1 VMGSVTRRSVVA
13 AGASSGLALSL
24 PGWARGVRADTP
36 PVSTR
41 YSALSLQGKA
51 MLKLYA
57 RAVDIMMNKVPKG
70 DPRHWEFQWYSH
82 WIPGP
87 QGPWSAVAMKKNDTI
102 QSVYAGMPPTNPNPK
117 LAEVM
122 WDGCQAHSSNP
133 SDPSFYQ
140 EQFFLPWH
148 RYFVYYFEEII
159 RGVLQD
165 AGVPQ
170 GATFTLPYWDYL
182 GGPPGSA
189 GIPPEFQD
197 SASPLYRSDRN
208 RTPDVNAGLPVDV
221 GPGRTK
227 LNSNAFKETVYIKST
242 PQGDVGFCPVLD
254 GNPHGAIHVDVGTPT
269 NMGRVPYAGG
279 DPVFWL
285 HHCNI
290 DRLWESWNRLPG
302 RKNPSWP
309 DRSFTFANASGGAV
323 IAPVAG
329 ADRVAL
335 LHYQYD
341 QYYVPPG
348 IPIAAVAA
356 ESQRSAISS
365 PSEVRAII
373 AAPLSLGTN
382 AVSAVLAAPATP
394 LAAGASVQRL
404 AVPPSPRNLY
414 LILGG
419 IDAMLDPGSVVYNV
433 YLDLPEG
440 AKASESDLHYVGSLN
455 FFNAA
460 LGHDHGDGHG
470 HTTAFNVT
478 DVVKA
483 LQASNKLSER
493 PAVTLATSG
502 ELRGDAKPMVGEV
515 ALVEA

>member
-1 VMGSVTRRSVVA
+1 MSLLTRRSAMAV
-13 AGASSGLALSL
+13 GASSGLALSV
-24 PGWARGVRADTP
+24 PGWVRGTLAQTP
-36 PVSTR
+36 RVSTR
-41 YSALSLQGKA
+41 YSAQSSQGKA

-57 RAVDIMMNKVPKG
+57 RAVDIMMHKVPKG
-70 DPRHWEFQWYSH
+70 DPRHWDFQWYSH

-87 QGPWSAVAMKKNDTI
+87 GSPWPAVETKKNDTL
-102 QSVYAGMPPTNPNPK
+102 QAVYGGQPPTDPNRK
-117 LAEVM
+117 LATVM
-122 WDGCQAHSSNP
+122 WDGCQAHSFNP
-133 SDPSFYQ
+133 NDPSFYQ
-140 EQFFLPWH
+140 ELFFLPWH

-159 RGVLQD
+159 RSVLQD
-165 AGVPQ
+165 
-170 GATFTLPYWDYL
+170 ATFTLPYWDYL
-182 GGPPGSA
+182 GGPPGTVA
-189 GIPPEFQD
+189 IPPELQD
-197 SASPLYRSDRN
+197 SASPLYRADRN
-208 RTPDVNAGLPVDV
+208 PGVNAGQPVDV

-227 LNSNAFKETVYIKST
+227 LNSNAFKETLYIKST

-302 RKNPSWP
+302 RKNPNWP

-335 LHYQYD
+335 MHYQYD
-341 QYYVPPG
+341 QYYVPQG

-356 ESQRSAISS
+356 DRQLTAVSS

-373 AAPLSLGTN
+373 SAPLSLGST
-382 AVSAVLAAPATP
+382 AVSAALAAPATP
-394 LAAGASVQRL
+394 LATGAPALRL
-404 AVPPSPRNLY
+404 AVPSSARSLY

-419 IDAMLDPGSVVYNV
+419 VDAMLDPGSVVYNV
-433 YLDLPEG
+433 YLDMPEG
-440 AKASESDLHYVGSLN
+440 TKASESDPYYVGSLN

-460 LGHDHGDGHG
+460 LGHDHGDSHG

-483 LQASNKLSER
+483 LQASNKLSAR
-493 PAVTLATSG
+493 PTVTLAPSG

>member
-1 VMGSVTRRSVVA
+1 MGTITRRLVMA

-24 PGWARGVRADTP
+24 PEWVRGVRAQTT
-36 PVSTR
+36 PVSMR
-41 YSALSLQGKA
+41 YSAQSSQGKA

-87 QGPWSAVAMKKNDTI
+87 QRPWPPVAAKKNDTL
-102 QSVYAGMPPTNPNPK
+102 QSVYAGRPPTDPNLK
-117 LAEVM
+117 LAETM
-122 WDGCQAHSSNP
+122 WDGCQAHGSNP
-133 SDPSFYQ
+133 SDPSYYQ

-165 AGVPQ
+165 A
-170 GATFTLPYWDYL
+170 TFTLPYWDYL
-182 GGPPGSA
+182 GGPPASA
-189 GIPPEFQD
+189 AIPPEFQD
-197 SASPLYRSDRN
+197 STSPLYRSDRN
-208 RTPDVNAGLPVDV
+208 RNPDVNAGLPVDV
-221 GPGRTK
+221 GPGRIA
-227 LNSNAFKETVYIKST
+227 LNSDAFKETVYIKST
-242 PQGDVGFCPVLD
+242 PGGDVGFCPILD
-254 GNPHGAIHVDVGTPT
+254 NNPHGAIHSDVGTPT

-279 DPVFWL
+279 DPIFWL
-285 HHCNI
+285 HHYNI

-302 RKNPSWP
+302 RKNPNWP
-309 DRSFTFANASGGAV
+309 DRSFTFADASGGAV

-335 LHYQYD
+335 LNYQYD
-341 QYYVPPG
+341 KYYVPTG
-348 IPIAAVAA
+348 IPTVAVAA
-356 ESQRSAISS
+356 APQASAVTS

-373 AAPLSLGTN
+373 SAPLSLGSN

-394 LAAGASVQRL
+394 LAAGAPALRL
-404 AVPPSPRNLY
+404 VVPPSPRNLY

-419 IDAMLDPGSVVYNV
+419 IDSMLDPGSVVYNV

-440 AKASESDLHYVGSLN
+440 AKASERDPHYVGSLN

-460 LGHDHGDGHG
+460 VGHDHGEGDSHGHG
-470 HTTAFNVT
+470 HATAFNVT

-483 LQASNKLSER
+483 LQASNRLSAQ
-493 PAVTLATSG
+493 PTVTLVPNG
-502 ELRGDAKPMVGEV
+502 ELRGDAKPTVGEV